1 MDRLAAISPQMA
13 ASFSQTDSRPSDLQ
27 AAAEQFEALF
37 IQQLLKQARSA
48 KLADDILGS
57 EAGDTYAEMLDKE
70 RATQLSAQMNLGI
83 AEALVKQF
91 GGIAEDNYSDQEKIA
106 ND

>member
-1 MDRLAAISPQMA
+1 MDALASISPKMA
-13 ASFSQTDSRPSDLQ
+13 ASLTQIDNRPTDLR

-37 IQQLLKQARSA
+37 IHQLLKQARSA

-57 EAGDTYAEMLDKE
+57 EAGDTYTEKLDQE
-70 RATQLSAQMNLGI
+70 RAKELSAQMNLGI

-91 GGIAEDNYSDQEKIA
+91 GGIAEDNSSNREKMA

>member
-1 MDRLAAISPQMA
+1 MDALAAISPKMA
-13 ASFSQTDSRPSDLQ
+13 ASLTQTDNRPTDLHT
-27 AAAEQFEALF
+27 AAEQFEALF
-37 IQQLLKQARSA
+37 IHQLLKQARSA

-57 EAGDTYAEMLDKE
+57 EAGDTYTEMLDQE
-70 RATQLSAQMNLGI
+70 RAKQLSAQMSLGI

-91 GGIAEDNYSDQEKIA
+91 GGIAEDNSSNQEKIA

>member
-1 MDRLAAISPQMA
+1 MDELASISPKMV
-13 ASFSQTDSRPSDLQ
+13 ASLTQIDNRPTDLQ
-27 AAAEQFEALF
+27 SAAEQFEAMF

-57 EAGDTYAEMLDKE
+57 EAGDTYSEMLDQE
-70 RATQLSAQMNLGI
+70 RAKQLSTQIDLGI
-83 AEALVKQF
+83 ADALVKQF
-91 GGIAEDNYSDQEKIA
+91 GGLSTNMPDDHESIV

>member
-1 MDRLAAISPQMA
+1 MSELVSISPKMA
-13 ASFSQTDSRPSDLQ
+13 ANLLHPSDRPTDLR

-37 IQQLLKQARSA
+37 IHQLLKQARSA

-57 EAGDTYAEMLDKE
+57 EAGDTYTEMLDQE
-70 RATQLSAQMNLGI
+70 RAKQLSAKMNLGI
-83 AEALVKQF
+83 AEALVHQF
-91 GGIAEDNYSDQEKIA
+91 GGLTTTKVDDQEKLT

>member
-1 MDRLAAISPQMA
+1 MDSLAAMSPQMV
-13 ASFSQTDSRPSDLQ
+13 ASLAQTDNRPVNLK

-37 IQQLLKQARSA
+37 VQQLLKQARSA

-57 EAGDTYAEMLDKE
+57 EAGDTYLEMLDQE

-83 AEALVKQF
+83 AEALIYQF
-91 GGIAEDNYSDQEKIA
+91 GSHSNDLPSD
-106 ND
+106 

>member
-1 MDRLAAISPQMA
+1 MDVLASISPKMA
-13 ASFSQTDSRPSDLQ
+13 ASLLQTDSRPTELQ

-57 EAGDTYAEMLDKE
+57 EAGDTYTEMLDQE
-70 RATQLSAQMNLGI
+70 RAKQLSAKMNLGI
-83 AEALVKQF
+83 ADALSQQFSVKSKSSS
-91 GGIAEDNYSDQEKIA
+91 GE
-106 ND
+106 

>member
-1 MDRLAAISPQMA
+1 MDGLASISPKMA
-13 ASFSQTDSRPSDLQ
+13 KNLAHADNRPTDLQ

-57 EAGDTYAEMLDKE
+57 EAGDTYTEMLDEE
-70 RATQLSAQMNLGI
+70 RAKQLSAQMNLGI
-83 AEALVKQF
+83 AEALVLQF
-91 GGIAEDNYSDQEKIA
+91 AGQAKSTIGN
-106 ND
+106 